1 MREEPLWVLVG
12 EASRAVKREV
22 GTTAWAVLEDLALEA
37 CRDGNG
43 ALARTTVRIMADHLG
58 LTSGTVARAVARLC
72 AAGLVRREDRRV
84 PGTEGTV
91 AHRQEHLD
99 RLRGETAQSRDWNLH
114 HGWRR
119 ERLRVIEQELAEQH
133 GYIPLLDLT
142 PDNQGLLT
150 RDHAR
155 HSGLDP
161 RARLRGDETPAWWA
175 DRLPEVAMPPLPGR
189 DTGVGIDL
197 GP

>member
-1 MREEPLWVLVG
+1 MVREEPLWVLVG

-84 PGTEGTV
+84 PNVRSLTGKSTSTDCEARRRRAATGIST
-91 AHRQEHLD
+91 
-99 RLRGETAQSRDWNLH
+99 TAGAGSGCGSLSKNSPSSTATSRSSTS
-114 HGWRR
+114 
-119 ERLRVIEQELAEQH
+119 
-133 GYIPLLDLT
+133 PPT
-142 PDNQGLLT
+142 T
-150 RDHAR
+150 RA
-155 HSGLDP
+155 S
-161 RARLRGDETPAWWA
+161 
-175 DRLPEVAMPPLPGR
+175 
-189 DTGVGIDL
+189 
-197 GP
+197 